1 MHHEVELKIVRP
13 QEVSL
18 ELLERPQPH
27 DLIFVFAAVVYV
39 RLEALPV
46 PCCSMRGLEPP
57 GSREGN
63 IIKSRITGQEK
74 RYKVHPNAKKP
85 GPRLC
90 SFRRDWTGNS

>member
-39 RLEALPV
+39 RLEALT
-46 PCCSMRGLEPP
+46 CSL
-57 GSREGN
+57 
-63 IIKSRITGQEK
+63 
-74 RYKVHPNAKKP
+74 
-85 GPRLC
+85 L
-90 SFRRDWTGNS
+90 